1 LDLSS
6 CLRVFVDLR
15 PAPNLTCASHARH
28 RFSNRP
34 NHFALPHP
42 EKTRQRRHGVVYKA
56 EDTRLHRNVALKFL
70 PDDLAKDQQ
79 ALARFQREAQAA
91 SALNHPNICTIRD
104 IGEAEGKAFIAMEYL
119 EGATLKH
126 HIAGRPIEME
136 KLLNLGV
143 EIADA
148 LDAAHSMGIV
158 HRDIKPANIFVSDR
172 GHAKILDFGLA
183 KLAAP
188 APSNGTS
195 DDGVETMSVEEQHLT
210 SPGIAI
216 GTVAYISPEQ
226 VTGKALDS
234 RTDLFSFGIVL
245 YEMATGALPFRGQTS
260 GIIFEAILNRTP
272 PPTVK
277 LNPDIPSGL
286 EQIINKALEKDRNLR
301 YQHAADIRADL
312 KRLKRDTDSGR
323 AAAAVLGPGA
333 LEQAEPSISSR
344 RKQWILGIA
353 GALVTILVATT
364 IGLFV
369 SRGPRHTNEMV
380 QQRLTANPSDD
391 PVLAQALSPDGK
403 YLAFADQS
411 GLRLRLVKTGETQR
425 LAQLEVSALAWFPD
439 GTKILATAAE
449 PGHSP
454 ALWTV
459 SVLGGVPRELRRD
472 AARASVSPDGSL
484 VSFLSDFTEDVA
496 HSIWLM
502 GANGE
507 DAHKILAAP
516 QTEWFTALTW
526 SPNGRRVAYVRNS
539 VAGGKH
545 NGTLETSDTNG
556 GNRTIILS
564 EPNLGDLVWLADG
577 RIVYTVS
584 QSWLNYSDTNLGEV
598 AVNPKTGTVS
608 SVATRLT
615 NWFGFSLASLSA
627 TADGEK
633 LSFLKTTNQAS
644 VQVGELEAG
653 GKRLQTPRTLFREE
667 YFVWPVSWTPDSK
680 SVVFYADRDGQ
691 WNYFKQDLNE
701 DTAQPLVV
709 GPEWKWY
716 GHFSPDGAWF
726 LYVAWPTR
734 ELPTPATTVH
744 LMRVA
749 SQGGPSELVMNV
761 RGSTNFH
768 CARPRESLCVIEEQI
783 EKQVVFTS
791 FDPLKGRGREVARIE
806 RNPASAPPP
815 QWDLS
820 PDCSRIAV
828 GMYNASEGRIH
839 IIPLAG
845 GPASDIVVE
854 GWAGIDYVD
863 WSPDGKALYASSRST
878 AGTALLRVDLQGRAQ
893 RLWAD
898 RSQYAVPGTPSP
910 DGRHLLMAHWNLEGN
925 VWMLEGF

>member
-1 LDLSS
+1 MPGSDSLIGKT
-6 CLRVFVDLR
+6 F
-15 PAPNLTCASHARH
+15 SHYRI
-28 RFSNRP
+28 
-34 NHFALPHP
+34 L
-42 EKTRQRRHGVVYKA
+42 EKLGGGGMGVVYKA
-56 EDTRLHRNVALKFL
+56 EDTELGRFVALKFL
-70 PDDLAKDQQ
+70 PDDLAKDAQ
-79 ALARFQREAQAA
+79 ALERFRREARAA
-91 SALNHPNICTIRD
+91 SALNHPNICTIYE
-104 IGEAEGKAFIAMEYL
+104 IAEHDGRLFIVMEYL
-119 EGATLKH
+119 EGKTLKH
-126 HIAGRPIEME
+126 MISGHPM
-136 KLLNLGV
+136 KLESQMGV
-143 EIADA
+143 AIDVADA
-148 LDAAHSMGIV
+148 LDGAHSKGII
-158 HRDIKPANIFVSDR
+158 HRDIKPANIFVTER

-183 KLAAP
+183 KVSSPQSTTANEPTLVTLEVDP
-188 APSNGTS
+188 
-195 DDGVETMSVEEQHLT
+195 DHLT
-210 SPGIAI
+210 SPGSAL
-216 GTVAYISPEQ
+216 GTVAYMSPEQ
-226 VTGKALDS
+226 ARGEELDA
-234 RTDLFSFGIVL
+234 RTDLFSFGVVL
-245 YEMATGALPFRGQTS
+245 YEMATGRPAFSGSTSALIFDSILHKAPTS
-260 GIIFEAILNRTP
+260 PVR
-272 PPTVK
+272 
-277 LNPDIPSGL
+277 LNPDLPPEL
-286 EQIINKALEKDRNLR
+286 ERIIDKALEKDRDVR
-301 YQHAADIRADL
+301 CQSAAELRADL

-323 AAAAVLGPGA
+323 VAAAAA
-333 LEQAEPSISSR
+333 PSISSR

-353 GALVTILVATT
+353 GALVTILAATT

-369 SRGPRHTNEMV
+369 SRGPRHTKEMV

-425 LAQLEVSALAWFPD
+425 LAQLEVSALAWFSD

-449 PGHSP
+449 PGHPP

-472 AARASVSPDGSL
+472 AAHASVSPDGSL
-484 VSFLSDFTEDVA
+484 VSFLSDFTEDAA
-496 HSIWLM
+496 HSIWVM
-502 GANGE
+502 SVNGE
-507 DAHKILAAP
+507 DARKILAAP

-526 SPNGRRVAYVRNS
+526 SPNGRRIAYVRNS
-539 VAGGKH
+539 VASGNY

-577 RIVYTVS
+577 RIVYSLS
-584 QSWLNYSDTNLGEV
+584 QSWLNYSDTNLGQV

-680 SVVFYADRDGQ
+680 SVVFYADRDNQ
-691 WNYFKQDLNE
+691 WNYFKQDLNQ

-716 GHFSPDGAWF
+716 GHFSPDGDWF

-734 ELPTPATTVH
+734 ESPTPATTVR

-768 CARPRESLCVIEEQI
+768 CARPPASLCVVEEQT
-783 EKQVVFTS
+783 EKQLVFTS
-791 FDPLKGRGREVARIE
+791 FDPLKGRGREVASIE
-806 RNPASAPPP
+806 RNPTSIP

-820 PDCSRIAV
+820 PDGSRIAV
-828 GMYNASEGRIH
+828 GMYNVSEGRIH
-839 IIPLAG
+839 IIPVTG

-854 GWAGIDYVD
+854 GWAGIEYVD
-863 WSPDGKALYASSRST
+863 WSPDGKALYVSSRST

-893 RLWAD
+893 RLWVE
-898 RSQYAVPGTPSP
+898 RSPYPVPGTPSP
-910 DGRHLLMAHWNLEGN
+910 DGRHLLLAHWTTPGN
-925 VWMLEGF
+925 VWMIEGF

>member
-1 LDLSS
+1 MPGSDSLIGQT
-6 CLRVFVDLR
+6 F
-15 PAPNLTCASHARH
+15 SHYRI
-28 RFSNRP
+28 
-34 NHFALPHP
+34 L
-42 EKTRQRRHGVVYKA
+42 EKLGGGGMGVVYKA
-56 EDTRLHRNVALKFL
+56 EDTELGRFVALKFL
-70 PDDLAKDQQ
+70 PDDLAKDAQS
-79 ALARFQREAQAA
+79 LERFRREARAA
-91 SALNHPNICTIRD
+91 SALNHPNICTIYE
-104 IGEAEGKAFIAMEYL
+104 IAEHDGRRFIVMEYL
-119 EGATLKH
+119 EGKTLKH
-126 HIAGRPIEME
+126 MISGHPM
-136 KLLNLGV
+136 KLESQMGV
-143 EIADA
+143 AIDVADA
-148 LDAAHSMGIV
+148 LDGAHSKGII
-158 HRDIKPANIFVSDR
+158 HRDIKPANIFVTER

-183 KLAAP
+183 KVSLPQSTTANEPTLATLEVDP
-188 APSNGTS
+188 
-195 DDGVETMSVEEQHLT
+195 DHLT
-210 SPGIAI
+210 SPGSAL
-216 GTVAYISPEQ
+216 GTVAYMSPEQ
-226 VTGKALDS
+226 ARGEELDA
-234 RTDLFSFGIVL
+234 RTDLFSFGVVL
-245 YEMATGALPFRGQTS
+245 YEMATGRPAFSGSTSAL
-260 GIIFEAILNRTP
+260 IFDSILHKAPASPVR
-272 PPTVK
+272 
-277 LNPDIPSGL
+277 LNPDLPPEL
-286 EQIINKALEKDRNLR
+286 ERIIDKALEKDRDVR
-301 YQHAADIRADL
+301 CQSAAELRADL

-323 AAAAVLGPGA
+323 AAAVLGPRA
-333 LEQAEPSISSR
+333 LEQAAPSNTSR
-344 RKQWILGIA
+344 SKRWILGLA
-353 GALVTILVATT
+353 GALVTILATTT

-369 SRGPRHTNEMV
+369 SRHPRHTKAMV

-425 LAQLEVSALAWFPD
+425 LAQLEVSALAWFSD

-449 PGHSP
+449 PGHPP

-472 AARASVSPDGSL
+472 SAHASVSPDGSL
-484 VSFLSDFTEDVA
+484 VSFLSDFTEEAA

-502 GANGE
+502 GVNGE

-526 SPNGRRVAYVRNS
+526 SPNGRRIAYIRNS
-539 VAGGKH
+539 VAGGKY

-577 RIVYTVS
+577 RIVYS
-584 QSWLNYSDTNLGEV
+584 LSESWLNYSDTNLGQV

-680 SVVFYADRDGQ
+680 SVVFYADRDNQ
-691 WNYFKQDLNE
+691 WNYFKQDLNQ

-716 GHFSPDGAWF
+716 GHFSPHGDWF

-734 ELPTPATTVH
+734 ESPTPATTVR

-768 CARPRESLCVIEEQI
+768 CAGAPASLCVVEEQT
-783 EKQVVFTS
+783 EKQLVFTS
-791 FDPLKGRGREVARIE
+791 FDPLKGRGREVASIE
-806 RNPASAPPP
+806 RNPTSMPP

-820 PDCSRIAV
+820 PDGSRIAV
-828 GMYNASEGRIH
+828 GMYNASEGRIR
-839 IIPLAG
+839 IIPVAG
-845 GPASDIVVE
+845 GPAFDIVVG
-854 GWAGIDYVD
+854 GWAGIEYVD
-863 WSPDGKALYASSRST
+863 WSPDGKALYVSSRST
-878 AGTALLRVDLQGRAQ
+878 AGTALLRVDLQGRAE
-893 RLWAD
+893 RLWAE

-910 DGRHLLMAHWNLEGN
+910 DGRHMLLAHWTAQGN
-925 VWMLEGF
+925 VWMIEGF